1 MGLPPA
7 LAARL
12 AERSLGTARDLFSRT
27 LLDLVELLDLPYE
40 TVRFILREVAA
51 RITPQPQTVRR
62 GGGRAGLPARSAEG
76 RAGAELRANSGGMR
90 ECGELAL
97 LICPT
102 SHPPADL
109 HQLEQVL
116 HLMRAAA
123 AQPLH
128 LRTGLAPLDEA
139 LFGGLPAGSVTE
151 ARAALQG
158 AGPAGWPGC
167 RLGLAARHAAR
178 LARPATA
185 SPTSCRIPPTC
196 RPTCRPHPARSSR
209 PAPAQVVGP
218 AGLGKTQ
225 LCLQA
230 AVLGYLERLRDG
242 ASVAYVDTEKKFSG
256 QRCARPAA
264 ACWLP
269 PAGCCAA
276 PGFVSC
282 WLRGRSGRSA
292 RRRSAAGSGAP
303 GRLAWPLPGLC
314 GMAAVEGGSEKKV
327 GGRRCVLH
335 AAAPGGGR
343 RAPAAA
349 APPCCR
355 QGDHAGAQPSI
366 HPACSLR
373 RPPALLGAAR
383 RRRRPT

>member
-62 GGGRAGLPARSAEG
+62 GGGRAGLLARSAEG

-178 LARPATA
+178 RTAPAMRPPALRRATSRRPAAPPAAHTPPARPALRPRRWWA
-185 SPTSCRIPPTC
+185 PRAWARRSCAC
-196 RPTCRPHPARSSR
+196 RRRCWATWSGWGRAPAWRTWTPRRSS
-209 PAPAQVVGP
+209 
-218 AGLGKTQ
+218 
-225 LCLQA
+225 
-230 AVLGYLERLRDG
+230 
-242 ASVAYVDTEKKFSG
+242 
-256 QRCARPAA
+256 
-264 ACWLP
+264 
-269 PAGCCAA
+269 
-276 PGFVSC
+276 
-282 WLRGRSGRSA
+282 
-292 RRRSAAGSGAP
+292 AGSGAP
-303 GRLAWPLPGLC
+303 GWLACPLPGPC
-314 GMAAVEGGSEKKV
+314 WM
-327 GGRRCVLH
+327 GGR
-335 AAAPGGGR
+335 
-343 RAPAAA
+343 
-349 APPCCR
+349 
-355 QGDHAGAQPSI
+355 Q
-366 HPACSLR
+366 
-373 RPPALLGAAR
+373 
-383 RRRRPT
+383 